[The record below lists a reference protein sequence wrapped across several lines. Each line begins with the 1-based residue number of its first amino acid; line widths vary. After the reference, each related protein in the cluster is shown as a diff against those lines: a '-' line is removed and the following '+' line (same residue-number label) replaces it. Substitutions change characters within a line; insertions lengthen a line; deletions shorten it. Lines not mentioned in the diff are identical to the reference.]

1 MHQLGRLEQQ
11 RLRHSVVAFNAAI
24 SACRMAA
31 QWISALS
38 LLNHMEQLELER
50 DVVSYTAAMTVF
62 EVAGLWQLALSQLED
77 LQLQKV
83 EANVVTYNSAISACE
98 KSEEWQSALQLL
110 ELLLQQRLAT
120 TISFNATISASGK
133 AANWRLALHLL
144 RKLEKDPSLKPSAI
158 SFNAAIGAACSAS
171 RWQKAVRFLSSAE
184 TSAVSY
190 QELMAVAPW
199 PLALRLL
206 EEMDAQAL
214 PRSATT
220 YEVLILLLSEAASWR
235 MALQLLEEAAMKN
248 FLSSVMLKYCLGA
261 CERASV
267 WRPAAMLLSAVP
279 EMAGMLQKRLE
290 SWTLH
295 DTSQHQAC
303 GHFLPVGNPC
313 CNMLCNSW
321 HAVLDEAIV
330 VWGVRPSC
338 SAHLT
343 FIVMQ
348 LRSWL
353 VGALTFF
360 FLSGA
365 LQGCRGGDD
374 DHDDD
379 HDAHGDHDGHT
390 HTDTTTMTMTMTDT
404 TTVTTV

>member
-144 RKLEKDPSLKPSAI
+144 RKPFPSTLPLALH
-158 SFNAAIGAACSAS
+158 
-171 RWQKAVRFLSSAE
+171 AV
-184 TSAVSY
+184 SAVSY